1 MAVRIGHAV
10 MDENGKANRGSAGDQ
25 TSKEVCT
32 RNWYSSSWKYV
43 LRCKD
48 KDKAEVMAKTCEDG
62 CNNANIGYDQ
72 YQRNT
77 LNTQAKKVDY
87 DLSKITT
94 KCETDCSAFMTVC
107 AQAAGI
113 DVPYNS
119 GNAPTTSTMKNA
131 FTSTG
136 MFEVLDDS
144 KYLTSDKYLERGD
157 ILVNPGKHTVMVLNN
172 GSEVKESSTSS
183 SSTSSCFSSRT
194 KKEIISE
201 GQEQANG
208 FAGCGIEVDGVYGK
222 NTKKAGIKVLQKAL
236 NLDYNSGLVV
246 DGIFGTKSN
255 TALGSHYV
263 KKGETQYMVTA
274 LEILLMINGYDS
286 KCVESPGEFCSG
298 LETVVKAYQKD
309 NGLTADGIAG
319 AKTFKALVDA

>member
-10 MDENGKANRGSAGDQ
+10 SDERGKANSGSAGDQ
-25 TSKEVCT
+25 TGKEVYI

-48 KDKAEVMAKTCEDG
+48 KDKIEVMAKACEDG

-77 LNTQAKKVDY
+77 LNTQAKKVNY

-119 GNAPTTSTMKNA
+119 GNAPTTSTMKTA

-157 ILVNPGKHTVMVLNN
+157 IIVNPGKHTVMVLDN
-172 GSEVKESSTSS
+172 GSAVKV
-183 SSTSSCFSSRT
+183 TSSCSSTRT
-194 KKEIISE
+194 KKEIIAD
-201 GQEQANG
+201 GQNQANG

-236 NLDYNSGLVV
+236 NLDYKSGLTV
-246 DGIFGTKSN
+246 DGIWGTKTS

-263 KKGETQYMVTA
+263 KKSETQYMVTA

-286 KCVESPGEFCSG
+286 KCVEAPGEFCSG

-319 AKTFKALVDA
+319 AKTFKALIDAS